1 MGDIKFL
8 TERIKCLQKLQKTA
22 WIDKSLAEHTELN
35 DRVLRLKQWRKEL
48 SVKQTNKSF
57 KNLSGAFKNLQPA
70 MGNAVEQLN
79 KIGNGIKK
87 ISAK

>member
-8 TERIKCLQKLQKTA
+8 TERIKYLKKIQKTA
-22 WIDKSLAEHTELN
+22 WIEKNFAEHTELN
-35 DRVLRLKQWRKEL
+35 DRVLRLKQWRKQL
-48 SVKQTNKSF
+48 SIQQANKGF

-70 MGNAVEQLN
+70 IGNAVEQLN

-87 ISAK
+87 VSAK

>member
-8 TERIKCLQKLQKTA
+8 TERIKYLQKIQKTA
-22 WIDKSLAEHTELN
+22 WIEKNFAEHTELN
-35 DRVLRLKQWRKEL
+35 DRVLRLKQWRKQL
-48 SVKQTNKSF
+48 SIQQANKSF